1 MFFIRAP
8 YPSMQVTLE
17 LPSPNWSNSVA
28 LTSTMQVLHAMNGA
42 QFTYVHDRDG
52 RKRFQWDFTIAR
64 HKALELRAFLK
75 VYYRFQVQII
85 DHGVDTWVG
94 YLINNP
100 FESAGSGA
108 AGGFPG
114 DETMDITLEF
124 EERE

>member
-8 YPSMQVTLE
+8 YPAAQVTIE
-17 LPSPNWSNSVA
+17 LPSPHWSDSVA
-28 LTSTMQVLHAMNGA
+28 LTSTLQILRAMNGT
-42 QFTYVHDRDG
+42 QYTYVRDRNG
-52 RKRFQWDFTIAR
+52 RKKFQWDFVIAR

-75 VYYRFQVQII
+75 VYYRSQVQII
-85 DHGVDTWVG
+85 DHADDTWVG

-108 AGGFPG
+108 AVGFPG
-114 DETMDITLEF
+114 NETMDITLEF